1 VERNQYIASKY
12 ERLKEVAHNIARG
25 QDFAMDLLHECLA
38 SVMQNSKLEHLI
50 AKDEFEFYV
59 IKAMYRSV
67 HFPKS
72 TFFKQYIAYDRNKR
86 ELHNNYPELDTTWLG
101 ARLTNEQLDL
111 LIQRLPKFERMVF
124 LEYIFTDFSYDKLSK
139 ETGIPKDYLYT
150 TIKTA
155 KKRIQNA
162 IC

>member
-1 VERNQYIASKY
+1 
-12 ERLKEVAHNIARG
+12 
-25 QDFAMDLLHECLA
+25 
-38 SVMQNSKLEHLI
+38 
-50 AKDEFEFYV
+50 
-59 IKAMYRSV
+59 
-67 HFPKS
+67 
-72 TFFKQYIAYDRNKR
+72 
-86 ELHNNYPELDTTWLG
+86 
-101 ARLTNEQLDL
+101 L